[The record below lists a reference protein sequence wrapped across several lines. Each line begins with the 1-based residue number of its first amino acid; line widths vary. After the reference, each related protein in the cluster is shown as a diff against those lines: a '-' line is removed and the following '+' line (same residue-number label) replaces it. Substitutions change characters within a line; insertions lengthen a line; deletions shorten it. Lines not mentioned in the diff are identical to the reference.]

1 MHELELSI
9 SSLLGSA
16 AGGGTV
22 VLLAKLYLQRAFKDL
37 NDVVQSMHEVH
48 KELALIAE
56 KLKVVEENDKILRDH
71 ETRIVLLERSS
82 G

>member
-22 VLLAKLYLQRAFKDL
+22 VLLAKLYLQRAFQDL
-37 NDVVQSMHEVH
+37 NDVVQSMHEVQ

-56 KLKVVEENDKILRDH
+56 KLKVVDQNDKVLRDH
-71 ETRIVLLERSS
+71 ETRIVVLERSIR
-82 G
+82 